1 MKPFIAENVINPQ
14 QERLHYLDWLRVL
27 VVLGVF
33 CAHIISIFDTFY
45 WHMRTEQGTHC
56 DPFVKG

>member
-14 QERLHYLDWLRVL
+14 QERLHYLDWLRAL

-45 WHMRTEQGTHC
+45 WHMRTEQGTHT
-56 DPFVKG
+56 VTLL